1 MEVLI
6 LILYLSFRALSL
18 QLDKLDLGGVA
29 LAMGLLKLPRMPE
42 LKGVAVRGF
51 APDHVDVHSLQ
62 YKDKVR
68 SKI

>member
-1 MEVLI
+1 LP
-6 LILYLSFRALSL
+6 

-68 SKI
+68 ARARNLSASLGTENQF